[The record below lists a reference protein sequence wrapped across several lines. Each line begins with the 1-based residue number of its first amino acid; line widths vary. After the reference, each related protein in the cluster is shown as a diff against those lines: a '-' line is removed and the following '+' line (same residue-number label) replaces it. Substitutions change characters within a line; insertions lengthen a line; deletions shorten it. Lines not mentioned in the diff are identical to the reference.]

1 MKKRLLSALLALT
14 LMLALLPAVPAA
26 ERQEGT
32 AYELALLEKI
42 QEAREVT
49 LTAWDEDGNWVD
61 TPPDDAGQCGDN
73 LFYAFDGATRTLTIT
88 GTGAMWEKENYG
100 DYFMPWSEY
109 AYEIRSLSLPSGMTH
124 IAEQAFEGLSS
135 LRTLVVPEGV
145 RTMGSDA
152 FAYCTS
158 LQTASLP
165 ASLQKIGPYSYT
177 EESPFYCCDS
187 LTSIQVAAGNRVLCS
202 VDGVL
207 YETDGSSS
215 WDPSPCVLLQ
225 VPGGKTGN
233 LAIPDTVE
241 EIKGLAGYR
250 NSLSSV
256 TIPASVNEIG
266 YNSFGDGK
274 NLCSIQV
281 DEANPEYASRDGVL
295 YTRDLRTLL
304 QFPGGRTGSFTVPS
318 HVVQVLSY
326 ALQDSSLSHVTIP
339 DSVRYAGNAE
349 GVFYYTISDP
359 GFGLC
364 FSGSKELTSVDLPGT
379 MTALTRSCFSNCGF
393 KSFTIP
399 AGIQTIGE
407 SALSRCENM
416 TSVILPDSVTYIDDA
431 AFSYNSSLTSITI
444 PVGVQTIDYMAFYR
458 CDRLTSVRFCGA
470 PPALDSNVISSWRDE
485 NWTYHA
491 PTFYY
496 PRSQEAAWAGF
507 SYTTSQGDPVRVLPW
522 GTVDAEELTGT
533 LTAEQLAVLVVDGA
547 GAPIQGASVIYR
559 PESGETQ
566 TGISDEK
573 GMTVFSRYRD
583 SDGGYLSAEITASA
597 DGYQEG
603 SASVGTAAATYRIV
617 KLYSAE
623 DSRLKLASALYSNF
637 QNMTLS
643 TDLLTGYKRLSNS
656 PDFDNGTFYLRCRAG
671 DESLAARYTL
681 MQGNKQIAQSQTGDF
696 TVQLPQL
703 AVGKGFSVLTESADG
718 TSVQTDLNL
727 EIMDDKAQEV
737 SSIKLGSDVTFT
749 VGDDVPFLGGSE
761 LKLDLPALPLE
772 VYVSDD
778 SVHLGVNVNLRA
790 EDRKSTEENL
800 QELRETIQ
808 GLQALKSM
816 KIDKNL
822 QSRLDKLMKSHEAFE
837 MPAAGKV
844 KVNFIGYGEGKL
856 DANGEAMVTFYL
868 CLQVDA
874 SYTMQGPTVVVV
886 VVPMTYSIKVGV
898 EAKGEFEG
906 SYNFMTSDIKADLTL
921 LIKPYLEAFGGAGV
935 GQVIGAGAYG
945 SAEVPVEIQ
954 LLGTTVPPGLN
965 SVELTGELGLKAYVG
980 PLEYKKA
987 WAHHTWYLYTR
998 EGLMDLSGLG
1008 EPSGE
1013 SGWQAAD
1020 LSYLSEESPWL
1031 DTGDISL
1038 LDASG
1043 ETGKWIPLR
1052 TSTYR
1057 NARPVLAVAGTTP
1070 VLVWLGAD
1078 AERGSGNAT
1087 QVLYSVYDGTGW
1099 SQPQAVDSDL
1109 TGDYAPSVY
1118 SDGTDLWLVYQNS
1131 ASVLADSGDLA
1142 QAYAAAQ
1149 TVAAA
1154 RFENGA
1160 FTAPQT
1166 ISSGI
1171 EAYRYLPGITLTD
1184 GVPAAVWVENED
1196 TSDLLGRSGTNRVML
1211 ARYENGSWASP
1222 LPLDD
1227 QICAVTELQAGQA
1240 GGVFTA
1246 AWISDGDNDLATA
1259 GDRSLTVCT
1268 DSGASMTLARGEL
1281 SGLTFASLPGESET
1295 SLLWYGD
1302 GQLWRYD
1309 GSGSPVVVLE
1319 NAVGLA
1325 KGFTVLSDRIVF
1337 NAAAENA
1344 SELFA
1349 YVWSDGAWCGPVQLT
1364 EQGSY
1369 LQSYALAQ
1377 SGGMIYAAA
1386 VQASVTITDE
1396 DVAENCT
1403 LSWMV
1408 LGGVTDVGVDYVTCD
1423 AAQAAP
1429 GASVPVTV
1437 GISNCGDRPLSGAQ
1451 ITIQDVSE
1459 TVQATYSLTEPLA
1472 PGASGEYVLSLALPE
1487 DLTAAQYTVVVTA
1500 EGDGNMDNDAAAFQ
1514 VGGGDLGVTA
1524 QTCKVGENV
1533 YLLAEVSNSG
1543 TAPLS
1548 GVLEVYAL
1556 DGTVPATSVEVAT
1569 LERGEHRLVRIDAS
1583 PELLSGLG
1591 SGIVTLRLLPY
1602 GEDLNA
1608 LNNTALQFVDLTC
1621 TVTFDD
1627 NGGTGGPGV
1636 ISVAPD
1642 TAVDLPETEPVR
1654 TGFRFLGWADTP
1666 EADQAL
1672 YQPGEPFVP
1681 QGSTVL
1687 YAVWESYTDALTFTA
1702 LSASQ
1707 ATLEVRN
1714 SAPALVTAAVYDEAG
1729 KQVARASRE
1738 VGSDAGEVVL
1748 PLDLTSLP
1756 QGFTAKAFLL
1766 RQNGKTPLCQAAE
1779 WKG

>member
-1 MKKRLLSALLALT
+1 M
-14 LMLALLPAVPAA
+14 
-26 ERQEGT
+26 
-32 AYELALLEKI
+32 
-42 QEAREVT
+42 
-49 LTAWDEDGNWVD
+49 
-61 TPPDDAGQCGDN
+61 
-73 LFYAFDGATRTLTIT
+73 
-88 GTGAMWEKENYG
+88 
-100 DYFMPWSEY
+100 
-109 AYEIRSLSLPSGMTH
+109 
-124 IAEQAFEGLSS
+124 
-135 LRTLVVPEGV
+135 
-145 RTMGSDA
+145 
-152 FAYCTS
+152 
-158 LQTASLP
+158 
-165 ASLQKIGPYSYT
+165 
-177 EESPFYCCDS
+177 
-187 LTSIQVAAGNRVLCS
+187 
-202 VDGVL
+202 
-207 YETDGSSS
+207 
-215 WDPSPCVLLQ
+215 
-225 VPGGKTGN
+225 
-233 LAIPDTVE
+233 
-241 EIKGLAGYR
+241 
-250 NSLSSV
+250 
-256 TIPASVNEIG
+256 
-266 YNSFGDGK
+266 
-274 NLCSIQV
+274 
-281 DEANPEYASRDGVL
+281 
-295 YTRDLRTLL
+295 
-304 QFPGGRTGSFTVPS
+304 
-318 HVVQVLSY
+318 
-326 ALQDSSLSHVTIP
+326 
-339 DSVRYAGNAE
+339 
-349 GVFYYTISDP
+349 
-359 GFGLC
+359 
-364 FSGSKELTSVDLPGT
+364 
-379 MTALTRSCFSNCGF
+379 
-393 KSFTIP
+393 
-399 AGIQTIGE
+399 
-407 SALSRCENM
+407 
-416 TSVILPDSVTYIDDA
+416 
-431 AFSYNSSLTSITI
+431 
-444 PVGVQTIDYMAFYR
+444 
-458 CDRLTSVRFCGA
+458 
-470 PPALDSNVISSWRDE
+470 
-485 NWTYHA
+485 
-491 PTFYY
+491 
-496 PRSQEAAWAGF
+496 
-507 SYTTSQGDPVRVLPW
+507 
-522 GTVDAEELTGT
+522 
-533 LTAEQLAVLVVDGA
+533 
-547 GAPIQGASVIYR
+547 
-559 PESGETQ
+559 
-566 TGISDEK
+566 
-573 GMTVFSRYRD
+573 
-583 SDGGYLSAEITASA
+583 
-597 DGYQEG
+597 
-603 SASVGTAAATYRIV
+603 
-617 KLYSAE
+617 
-623 DSRLKLASALYSNF
+623 
-637 QNMTLS
+637 
-643 TDLLTGYKRLSNS
+643 
-656 PDFDNGTFYLRCRAG
+656 
-671 DESLAARYTL
+671 
-681 MQGNKQIAQSQTGDF
+681 
-696 TVQLPQL
+696 
-703 AVGKGFSVLTESADG
+703 
-718 TSVQTDLNL
+718 
-727 EIMDDKAQEV
+727 
-737 SSIKLGSDVTFT
+737 
-749 VGDDVPFLGGSE
+749 
-761 LKLDLPALPLE
+761 
-772 VYVSDD
+772 
-778 SVHLGVNVNLRA
+778 
-790 EDRKSTEENL
+790 
-800 QELRETIQ
+800 
-808 GLQALKSM
+808 
-816 KIDKNL
+816 
-822 QSRLDKLMKSHEAFE
+822 
-837 MPAAGKV
+837 
-844 KVNFIGYGEGKL
+844 
-856 DANGEAMVTFYL
+856 
-868 CLQVDA
+868 
-874 SYTMQGPTVVVV
+874 
-886 VVPMTYSIKVGV
+886 
-898 EAKGEFEG
+898 
-906 SYNFMTSDIKADLTL
+906 
-921 LIKPYLEAFGGAGV
+921 

-998 EGLMDLSGLG
+998 EGIMDLSGLG

-1013 SGWQAAD
+1013 SGWQTAD
-1020 LSYLSEESPWL
+1020 LNYLSEESPWL

-1038 LDASG
+1038 LDASE
-1043 ETGKWIPLR
+1043 ETRKWIPLR

-1057 NARPVLAVAGTTP
+1057 NARPVLAIAGTTP

-1131 ASVLADSGDLA
+1131 ASVLADDGDLA
-1142 QAYAAAQ
+1142 QAYASSQ

-1160 FTAPQT
+1160 FTEPQT
-1166 ISSGI
+1166 ISGGAG
-1171 EAYRYLPGITLTD
+1171 AYRYLPGITLTD
-1184 GVPAAVWVENED
+1184 GAPAAVWVENED
-1196 TSDLLGRSGTNRVML
+1196 TSDLLGRSGTNQVML
-1211 ARYENGSWASP
+1211 ARYENGSWSQP
-1222 LPLDD
+1222 LLLDD
-1227 QICAVTELQAGQA
+1227 QICAVTELQTGQA
-1240 GGVFTA
+1240 GSVFTA
-1246 AWISDGDNDLATA
+1246 AWISDGDNDLATS
-1259 GDRSLTVCT
+1259 GDRSLTVWT
-1268 DSGASMTLARGEL
+1268 DSSASMTLAQGEL

-1309 GSGSPVVVLE
+1309 GSGVPAVVME
-1319 NAVGLA
+1319 NAAGLA
-1325 KGFTVLSDRIVF
+1325 NGFTVLSDRIVF
-1337 NAAAENA
+1337 NAASENA

-1364 EQGSY
+1364 EQANY

-1377 SGGMIYAAA
+1377 SGGVTYAAA

-1408 LGGVTDVGVDYVTCD
+1408 LGGVTDVGVDYVSCD

-1451 ITIQDVSE
+1451 ITIQDASE
-1459 TVQATYSLTEPLA
+1459 TVQATYSLAEPLA

-1500 EGDGNMDNDAAAFQ
+1500 EGDGNADNDTQTFQ
-1514 VGGGDLGVTA
+1514 VGGGDLGITA

-1666 EADQAL
+1666 EADQAR

-1707 ATLEVRN
+1707 ATLGVRN